1 MHTVNL
7 RKCIIFSRALLW
19 AKPIDRFVWNQI
31 SFSFAIDDNRFQSIR
46 SRMLF
51 SDGFI
56 FLLDNAIIYAVTVTV
71 CSIAYRGVLLFNF
84 NVDRYSC
91 TDTVVICNKVFFFH
105 IMDSHRNSADLCRLL
120 FRRALPTRKPTVENS
135 VYSIDKKKKKKP
147 TKNRPKLYAFLW

>member
-1 MHTVNL
+1 
-7 RKCIIFSRALLW
+7 
-19 AKPIDRFVWNQI
+19 
-31 SFSFAIDDNRFQSIR
+31 
-46 SRMLF
+46 MLF

-91 TDTVVICNKVFFFH
+91 TDTVVICNKDFFFH
-105 IMDSHRNSADLCRLL
+105 IIDSHRNSADLCRLL

-135 VYSIDKKKKKKP
+135 VYSIDKKKEKTDEKSSKTLRLP
-147 TKNRPKLYAFLW
+147 VVAHSQTNSDRRGGACFIFIIPEMNEFHDRNSSDGIRIIKARRIVI